1 MTYLDL
7 ETPRLSS
14 SSGSLELPALAG
26 NVWLSSLEGTTE
38 VLNGLP
44 NVPLTPEENS
54 VGTSRSSESKSV
66 EGDGLTTGGGDSCS
80 GSVGESESSNGELG
94 DFGQSLVIEDGTY
107 SDDGLVTG
115 RVGVLGLLDDSG
127 EGDGGSVDLTL
138 VRILVIRG
146 RRAHLGHE

>member
-1 MTYLDL
+1 MLD
-7 ETPRLSS
+7 
-14 SSGSLELPALAG
+14 
-26 NVWLSSLEGTTE
+26 
-38 VLNGLP
+38 GLP

-66 EGDGLTTGGGDSCS
+66 ESDSLTTGGGDSCS
-80 GSVGESESSNGELG
+80 GSVGESESGNRELG

-138 VRILVIRG
+138 VQILVGHG

>member
-1 MTYLDL
+1 VLD
-7 ETPRLSS
+7 
-14 SSGSLELPALAG
+14 
-26 NVWLSSLEGTTE
+26 
-38 VLNGLP
+38 GLP

-66 EGDGLTTGGGDSCS
+66 EGNGLTTGGGDSCS
-80 GSVGESESSNGELG
+80 GSVGESESGNGELG

-127 EGDGGSVDLTL
+127 EGDGGSVDLIL
-138 VRILVIRG
+138 VRVPRISTDAG
-146 RRAHLGHE
+146 SPWT